1 MELPP
6 ERGEPVDP
14 VEPPVEP
21 PVDPPE
27 PVELPE
33 PDEPDDPRPG
43 PPAPFLPLPPEPV
56 VAAGPPERCGAYE
69 GLALDV
75 RVGGVAG
82 LVLAGGRDGGADSV
96 GAM

>member
-6 ERGEPVDP
+6 ERGEPVEP
-14 VEPPVEP
+14 VEPPV
-21 PVDPPE
+21 VPPE

-33 PDEPDDPRPG
+33 SGEPDDPPLG
-43 PPAPFLPLPPEPV
+43 PPEPFVPLPPEPV
-56 VAAGPPERCGAYE
+56 VAAGPPERWGAYE

-75 RVGGVAG
+75 RVGAG
-82 LVLAGGRDGGADSV
+82 FVLAGGRGGGADSM